1 MTDALPTRP
10 HQALIADNT
19 GQIALCLSGGGFR
32 ATFFHLGVVRL
43 LSKSQLLRQV
53 TSVFAVSG
61 GSILAAHM
69 ARRWHDYTANDVNK
83 LNDATT
89 ELVNFGLWDL
99 RGRITR
105 RYCLGQSRIKN
116 LERYYREKITDNY
129 RLDTPRCGVRFH
141 ILATSL
147 NTGRLCS
154 FTFGGKRSQIVRIAE
169 EDYRQNEF
177 IPADSFPLAKAVAAS
192 SAFPPLFP
200 PVLLSKSGFPDLEDR
215 EFRKVGPDYLTDG
228 GVFDNPGVSQIDKL
242 LDVERK
248 EKFNLIIVSD
258 ASGVF
263 DSKERTRYNLLLS
276 RSLRTTDILM
286 YRLAT
291 VESKLLR
298 GNSEAYVV
306 VFPIRKVVEPID
318 IEEPVESSDDTP
330 SAEVPSKPLVF
341 HRFEPQ
347 APTVQRLCRMVRT
360 DLDEFDAKIFAGLMN
375 HGYEVA
381 VDTMVHRGQG
391 LKREIS
397 DRWRLSYRRLPN
409 ISDLDLEDALRDARR
424 RRIRFWNWK
433 DPIWLW
439 LFCAILGI
447 VVALVLAARLFPDMW
462 LEVEQAV
469 RELLTEAAPPGATQ
483 H

>member
-1 MTDALPTRP
+1 MLK
-10 HQALIADNT
+10 
-19 GQIALCLSGGGFR
+19 G
-32 ATFFHLGVVRL
+32 
-43 LSKSQLLRQV
+43 
-53 TSVFAVSG
+53 
-61 GSILAAHM
+61 
-69 ARRWHDYTANDVNK
+69 
-83 LNDATT
+83 
-89 ELVNFGLWDL
+89 
-99 RGRITR
+99 
-105 RYCLGQSRIKN
+105 
-116 LERYYREKITDNY
+116 
-129 RLDTPRCGVRFH
+129 
-141 ILATSL
+141 
-147 NTGRLCS
+147 
-154 FTFGGKRSQIVRIAE
+154 
-169 EDYRQNEF
+169 
-177 IPADSFPLAKAVAAS
+177 
-192 SAFPPLFP
+192 
-200 PVLLSKSGFPDLEDR
+200 
-215 EFRKVGPDYLTDG
+215 
-228 GVFDNPGVSQIDKL
+228 
-242 LDVERK
+242 K